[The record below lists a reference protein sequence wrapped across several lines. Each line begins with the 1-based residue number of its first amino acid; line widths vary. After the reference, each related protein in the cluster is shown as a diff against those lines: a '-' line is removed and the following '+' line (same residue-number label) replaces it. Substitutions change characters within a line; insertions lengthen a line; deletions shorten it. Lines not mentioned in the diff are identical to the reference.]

1 LEKDNPILYN
11 ENAIK
16 EERFLSLLK
25 EKPFWIENEDQ
36 HKIEDSKRG
45 DLCCWNHIV
54 GLPRKE
60 TKERRKQSL
69 IRRWISYVY

>member
-25 EKPFWIENEDQ
+25 EKPFWIENEYQ
-36 HKIEDSKRG
+36 HKKKRI
-45 DLCCWNHIV
+45 LNMVICVV
-54 GLPRKE
+54 GIK
-60 TKERRKQSL
+60 
-69 IRRWISYVY
+69 

>member
-1 LEKDNPILYN
+1 LEKDDPILYN

-36 HKIEDSKRG
+36 HKIEDS
-45 DLCCWNHIV
+45 
-54 GLPRKE
+54 
-60 TKERRKQSL
+60 
-69 IRRWISYVY
+69 